1 MLYYKKKSSYF
12 FAFRFYNVE
21 VSKIII
27 QQKDMFFKEIS
38 STRKKHDLI
47 CGKVFDEGEDKFPD
61 IGLVQLEDAETGE
74 QLIIDS
80 SNSLFKEEYR
90 RQKKGVQDRLTQRFQ
105 RRGID
110 FFSFSTE
117 CDFIKNTKK
126 LFFK

>member
-1 MLYYKKKSSYF
+1 M
-12 FAFRFYNVE
+12 
-21 VSKIII
+21 
-27 QQKDMFFKEIS
+27 
-38 STRKKHDLI
+38 
-47 CGKVFDEGEDKFPD
+47 FDEGEDKFPD

-90 RQKKGVQDRLTQRFQ
+90 RQKKVVQDRLTQRF

-117 CDFIKNTKK
+117 CDFVKILKN
-126 LFFK
+126 FFK